1 MNDFVWLARVY
12 YEDTDAGGVVYH
24 TNYLKF
30 MERARTEWLRDKGI
44 EQPQLKQQY
53 NLVFVVRQVTIDYLK
68 PAIFDDL
75 LNVTV
80 NVKKWG
86 KASITIAQQVL
97 RDTDILCTAVVKIA
111 AINIVK
117 HRPQPVPIEIL
128 QRLRKLNN

>member
-12 YEDTDAGGVVYH
+12 YEDTDAGGMVYH

-44 EQPQLKQQY
+44 EQSQLKQQY
-53 NLVFVVRQVTIDYLK
+53 NLIFVVRQVTIDYLK

-75 LNVTV
+75 LNITV

-86 KASITIAQQVL
+86 KASLIIAQKVL
-97 RDTDILCTAVVKIA
+97 RDTDILCTGVVKVA

-117 HRPQPVPIEIL
+117 QRPQAVPIEIF
-128 QRLRKLNN
+128 QRLKTE